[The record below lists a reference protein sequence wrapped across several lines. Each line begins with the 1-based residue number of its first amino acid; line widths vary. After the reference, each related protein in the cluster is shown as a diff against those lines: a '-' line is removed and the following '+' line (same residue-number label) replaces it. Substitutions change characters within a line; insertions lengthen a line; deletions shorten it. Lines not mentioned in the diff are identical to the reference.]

1 MTLPVIIAH
10 EGPLK
15 FLKPFLVFFAASR
28 AGLDLRPTA
37 WSPGACSSAMR
48 KTYIVLKCSSAEV
61 EQLRTT
67 EGHGN
72 VQALL
77 LRGSRGRAHRQ

>member
-10 EGPLK
+10 DGPLK

-28 AGLDLRPTA
+28 AGLDLRRTA

-48 KTYIVLKCSSAEV
+48 KTYIVLKSSNEAPPQTAEV
-61 EQLRTT
+61 YS
-67 EGHGN
+67 
-72 VQALL
+72 A
-77 LRGSRGRAHRQ
+77 RASTAIG